1 MPTTGQFR
9 LLPDDYADMRSRLR
23 DLLQRWGLWTA
34 DEVDEVARFVER
46 EMVDFCRDRKTSAK

>member
-1 MPTTGQFR
+1 MPTTDQFR
-9 LLPDDYADMRSRLR
+9 LSPDVYADMRSRLR

-46 EMVDFCRDRKTSAK
+46 EMVHFCRDRKTSAK